1 MSTSKL
7 KKLSASIESARALVA
22 IVVIGNEPTNY
33 SQEAVDNFYT
43 AIEEAEKITAEE
55 SPEGKSVEDA
65 QIMLQT
71 AEETF
76 RSTEV
81 PLPEEQKTKIV
92 QLIGTD
98 SERTGSHSLHHGK
111 IIINF
116 KDGAAELSPELA
128 DKLIEDGYAE

>member
-1 MSTSKL
+1 MSISKI
-7 KKLSASIESARALVA
+7 KKLTTAIESARALIA
-22 IVVIGNEPTNY
+22 IVVVGDHPTNY
-33 SQEAVDNFYT
+33 PQEAVDNFYT
-43 AIEEAEKITAEE
+43 AIDEAEKVTSEE
-55 SPEGKSVEDA
+55 SPEAKVIDDA
-65 QIMLQT
+65 QVMLQT

-81 PLPEEQKTKIV
+81 PLPEEKRTKTV

-98 SERTGSHSLHHGK
+98 SQRTGFHSLHHGN

-116 KDGAAELSPELA
+116 KNGEAELPQELA